1 MSNLVIFQRLR
12 RLFLQ
17 EMPTKNAKKLKQ
29 PWSCSIRLRAN
40 TWKRLKKIQSESIH
54 PSIFHY
60 VLVVCA
66 LEVNQHLKKSW
77 NSFGWWSTYK
87 NLLRKWWMVKPVG
100 LPGCVS
106 VKREGEDLPRTK
118 KRKTFPPYFSTV
130 EKKHCEVQ
138 QFQGSWCPGRFG
150 GGKTSSSSTTGLG
163 LAPFGSWCLFG
174 AMKKTGRRFLLNFFA
189 SEKKHIWT
197 WVSFFQAGYFLG
209 FLVGIG
215 KGFTLEM
222 LFQDA
227 FFSSRIFIDTFC
239 RRNQLHF
246 WILKFWWEE
255 DFTRK
260 LGKEMYIPVKSTKYM
275 YIYIQVNIPTPWRY
289 QKVDE

>member
-1 MSNLVIFQRLR
+1 MSLLCVPWKWTSIKKKAETPLDDDQLIKTYLENGEWWNPLDFQGVWVLKERGKTCQERKSGRHSLPIFL
-12 RLFLQ
+12 
-17 EMPTKNAKKLKQ
+17 
-29 PWSCSIRLRAN
+29 PW
-40 TWKRLKKIQSESIH
+40 
-54 PSIFHY
+54 
-60 VLVVCA
+60 
-66 LEVNQHLKKSW
+66 KKSTARC
-77 NSFGWWSTYK
+77 NNFKDPG
-87 NLLRKWWMVKPVG
+87 VQVG
-100 LPGCVS
+100 L
-106 VKREGEDLPRTK
+106 
-118 KRKTFPPYFSTV
+118 
-130 EKKHCEVQ
+130 
-138 QFQGSWCPGRFG
+138 G

-275 YIYIQVNIPTPWRY
+275 YIYIYR
-289 QKVDE
+289 